1 MDWVL
6 VLLLILYIVMSNISD
21 ILSRLL
27 TKHHLSQRK
36 LANKANVNYVTI
48 NRIINDYKFRP
59 TNETIEKIA
68 RGLGCTQEE
77 LDEMLQAVGRVPTE
91 LETKV
96 SENSNAT
103 KLYRRISQMN
113 ADEIEKLLDFLES
126 KEE

>member
-1 MDWVL
+1 
-6 VLLLILYIVMSNISD
+6 MSNISD
-21 ILSRLL
+21 ILSKLL
-27 TKHHLSQRK
+27 IQYHLSQRK
-36 LANKANVNYVTI
+36 LANKSKVNYVTI
-48 NRIINDYKFRP
+48 NRIINDYKYRP

-77 LDEMLQAVGRVPTE
+77 LDEMMQAVGRVPSE

-113 ADEIEKLLDFLES
+113 SDEIEKLLNSLEL
-126 KEE
+126 KEK